1 MLIMGYPKKPIR
13 DASECVPPAPVLP
26 EIEQWT
32 RTAARVLN
40 AHTKENG
47 ECACCHDTW
56 PCPAVRQADM
66 ALAGW

>member
-1 MLIMGYPKKPIR
+1 VLIMGYPTTPP
-13 DASECVPPAPVLP
+13 SEAGGDKPPAPVLP
-26 EIEQWT
+26 EIAQWT

-56 PCPAVRQADM
+56 PCPAVCRADM